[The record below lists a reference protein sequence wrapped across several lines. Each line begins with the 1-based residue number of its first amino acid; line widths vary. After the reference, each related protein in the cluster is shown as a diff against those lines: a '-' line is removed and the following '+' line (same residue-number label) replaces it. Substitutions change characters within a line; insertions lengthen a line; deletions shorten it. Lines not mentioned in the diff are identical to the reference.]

1 MIQVTKRNGEKE
13 ALDLSKFHRVANY
26 ACEGLSGVSSSLLEM
41 KTHIQFYNGIK
52 STDIQETLIK
62 AAADLIS
69 EETPNYQYVAGR
81 LINYNLRKEVYGRY
95 EPDRLNEHYL
105 KVMTQGYYDPQMGLS
120 YTSGEWDEL
129 NRYIDHGR
137 DDLLT
142 YAAMEQFRG
151 KYLVKNRVT
160 GKFYETPQM
169 AFMLIAMTLF
179 SN

>member
-13 ALDLSKFHRVANY
+13 ALDLNKFHRVANF

-81 LINYNLRKEVYGRY
+81 LINYNLRKEVYGTY
-95 EPDRLNEHYL
+95 NPEPLLKHYIC
-105 KVMTQGYYDPQMGLS
+105 VRDAGYYDKEMGDVYS
-120 YTSGEWDEL
+120 VEEFDEL
-129 NRYIDHGR
+129 EN
-137 DDLLT
+137 
-142 YAAMEQFRG
+142 
-151 KYLVKNRVT
+151 
-160 GKFYETPQM
+160 
-169 AFMLIAMTLF
+169 
-179 SN
+179 